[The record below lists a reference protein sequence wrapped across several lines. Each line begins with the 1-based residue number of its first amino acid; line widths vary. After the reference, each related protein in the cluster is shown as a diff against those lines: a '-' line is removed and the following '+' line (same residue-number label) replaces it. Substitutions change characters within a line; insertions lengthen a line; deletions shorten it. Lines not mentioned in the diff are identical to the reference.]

1 MTQISI
7 AHAVNKEEWDSFLL
21 TQPFSPF
28 LQSWTMGEV
37 YKEVGQEPI
46 RLTIRDDNKLVG
58 ICFGHVVNARRGRH
72 ISVPYGPVLGSSLQP
87 QVTEVMELLITQLRL
102 IALSHKCH
110 FLRISPFW
118 TMDEGH
124 VQHEHERWMT
134 HHAIGQYKAH
144 ASPMHL
150 LAEHLWVL
158 NLKDR
163 STDDILKDM
172 RKTTRNLIRRAEKD
186 GVTIEAST
194 NPNEDLVHFLRLH
207 DETRHRH
214 GFTPYTNA
222 FFQAQVKRFAA
233 ENACTLYLARFQ
245 GEVIAASIHMHM
257 GGVTS
262 YHHGASTQ
270 RFSKVPASYLLQWTA
285 ITDAMKRGDTL
296 YNFWGIAPQSGKSQL
311 PTANNQAS
319 LDDTKSEDQRAKSET
334 VTKNDQTNNET
345 TKKHPFAGVTLFKTG
360 FGGSLVELVHCV
372 DIPLHPWYTITRTV
386 ELLRKKRRGF

>member
-7 AHAVNKEEWDSFLL
+7 AHAVNKQEWDSFLL
-21 TQPFSPF
+21 KQPFSPF

-37 YKEVGQEPI
+37 YKDIGQEPI
-46 RLTIRDDNKLVG
+46 RLTIRVDDKLAG
-58 ICFGHVVNARRGRH
+58 ICFGHIVNARRGRH
-72 ISVPYGPVLGSSLQP
+72 ISIPYGPVLALSLHSQI
-87 QVTEVMELLITQLRL
+87 TEVMELLIAQLRI

-118 TMDEGH
+118 TMDESH
-124 VQHEHERWMT
+124 VQHEQQRWMT
-134 HHAIGQYKAH
+134 HHAIGKYKAH

-163 STDDILKDM
+163 STDDILKEM

-186 GVTIEAST
+186 GVTIEASK
-194 NPNEDLVHFLRLH
+194 NPNDDLEHFLKLH

-214 GFTPYTNA
+214 GFTPYTNS
-222 FFQAQVKRFAA
+222 FFRAQVKHFAA

-257 GGVTS
+257 GGETS

-285 ITDAMKRGDTL
+285 IQDAMKRGDRL

-311 PTANNQAS
+311 PTTNDQTGLHDKKSEEPN
-319 LDDTKSEDQRAKSET
+319 TKSET
-334 VTKNDQTNNET
+334 ITKNDQ

-360 FGGSLVELVHCV
+360 FGGELIELVHCM